1 MGWTDVS
8 INSQAMLCEKLG
20 GKSTIGFFHAFYA
33 LGALFGALY
42 GGLLL
47 QINVSILNIFLY
59 FAAIAII
66 PTITLRIWLFTKG
79 EEKNINDN
87 DEEKSCEIEIFMEMS
102 SPIADEAQFEKMN
115 DASLIGV
122 FSANEED
129 EEKTSYERDSNA
141 TLASREANTS
151 RNDEKSVKCAIE
163 DGKSIDREFQDPSPW
178 SRQLLSGGIS
188 IDSAESEG
196 RNSNPGVTFVNPSS
210 TKSQKGTNPIDYW
223 VLFLLCSLGGLAY
236 TGEGSIGD
244 WSTVYL
250 VIELKTSPIIGVLG
264 FAVFQLIVCFGRYSS
279 DTIVEYVDRKL
290 LLQVSGGLAS
300 LGLGVVGLSQSLPTA
315 YIVPCAI
322 IGFGICGAGLSVVSP
337 IVIYYAGTSLSMLL
351 YQDLCLSLKCTCD
364 VRPFRSLLCSI

>member
-20 GKSTIGFFHAFYA
+20 GKSTIGFFHASYA
-33 LGALFGALY
+33 LGALFGVLY
-42 GGLLL
+42 GGSLL
-47 QINVSILNIFLY
+47 QIDVSILNIFMY

-66 PTITLRIWLFTKG
+66 PTISLRIWLFTKG
-79 EEKNINDN
+79 EEKIINDN
-87 DEEKSCEIEIFMEMS
+87 NKEKLSEIETFMGKS
-102 SPIADEAQFEKMN
+102 SPIADETQFEKMDN
-115 DASLIGV
+115 GSIIGV
-122 FSANEED
+122 CSADEGD
-129 EEKTSYERDSNA
+129 EEKSFYEMNCNA
-141 TLASREANTS
+141 TLASREAS
-151 RNDEKSVKCAIE
+151 VSSNDEESANSAIE
-163 DGKSIDREFQDPSPW
+163 DGKSIDMEFPGPW
-178 SRQLLSGGIS
+178 SCHLSSGGIS
-188 IDSAESEG
+188 IDSAESQR
-196 RNSNPGVTFVNPSS
+196 RNSNPEVMFENPSS
-210 TKSQKGTNPIDYW
+210 AKSQREKNAIDYW

-264 FAVFQLIVCFGRYSS
+264 FAVFQFIVCFGRYSS

-290 LLQVSGGLAS
+290 LLQISGGLAS

-337 IVIYYAGTSLSMLL
+337 IVIYYAGTFLVMLL

-364 VRPFRSLLCSI
+364 VRPVRSLLCSI